1 MSNLLK
7 LLPPNPNKIIN
18 FSADDLFLIRAS
30 LLLTVEEILQDKMQ
44 NELHATM
51 DRIFYLVE
59 TIESAL
65 ETGE

>member
-59 TIESAL
+59 TIESVL